1 MPTLDELQKQIADL
15 QAQADQMKLEK
26 RADILEQVRRDIQA
40 YELTAEECGF
50 ANASG
55 RGKGRKASKGAKSR
69 KVRESAASGSSTS
82 GRGSKPPRS
91 SKTPRARKSPS
102 QATGGYRGPNG
113 EQWAGGK
120 GPRPKWVKEILASGG
135 SLEDYKA

>member
-15 QAQADQMKLEK
+15 QAQADQMKREK
-26 RADILEQVRRDIQA
+26 RADVLEQIRRDIQA

-50 ANASG
+50 DVSPV
-55 RGKGRKASKGAKSR
+55 RGKGRKGAKAAKGRKSRGTAKPAKEPRVPKALRAPKAPRAGKSKGPVS
-69 KVRESAASGSSTS
+69 
-82 GRGSKPPRS
+82 
-91 SKTPRARKSPS
+91 
-102 QATGGYRGPNG
+102 GGYRGPNG

-135 SLEDYKA
+135 SLEDYKI

>member
-15 QAQADQMKLEK
+15 QAQADQMKREK
-26 RADILEQVRRDIQA
+26 RAEVLEQIRRDIQA

-50 ANASG
+50 ESTPV
-55 RGKGRKASKGAKSR
+55 RGKGRKPAKAGKGNKSR
-69 KVRESAASGSSTS
+69 DKAPARQARA
-82 GRGSKPPRS
+82 
-91 SKTPRARKSPS
+91 PRAAKAPKAPRAAKAKPASS
-102 QATGGYRGPNG
+102 GGYRGPNG

-135 SLEDYKA
+135 SLDEYKL